1 MAQKTHPYSRK
12 VLLRGW
18 SLLAVTSLAFA
29 GLFAILLVISRIPGM
44 EDTVPWP
51 VDFFQKGLVAH
62 VVLSFAVWYLA
73 VLGCLV
79 QAGSNEDANVLDQAG
94 LCLTVIGTILLLIP
108 ALLDRG
114 EPTLNNYIPVIID
127 PLYYSGLVLLAL
139 GILSSI
145 IPVFKNKFKGP
156 NLKGPGYIYILSI
169 IAFIFAAVQLGNQ
182 PISYDYN
189 EKLMWGGGH
198 ILQCLNV
205 ILLLTAW
212 SYLADQTKPNNP
224 FKIATI
230 WLIAASLIG
239 LSFYIIWDVAD
250 EQQTQAFTHL
260 QKILG
265 PPVIIFFIVLLPTIR
280 YQLKNFKWQD
290 PAMLSLWSSIV
301 VFAVGGILG
310 GFVDG
315 TDTRTPAH
323 YHGVIGGI
331 NLAFV
336 GLFYVIFLPMLG
348 RDIPTGK
355 LITSQIIL
363 YASGQFLF
371 IIGMFIAGGMGAA
384 RKVMG
389 TAIDMD
395 SSIAIIAARIR
406 DFGGGLAIIGG
417 VLFIYVA
424 LKALLK
430 KSKSEIKV

>member
-1 MAQKTHPYSRK
+1 
-12 VLLRGW
+12 
-18 SLLAVTSLAFA
+18 
-29 GLFAILLVISRIPGM
+29 
-44 EDTVPWP
+44 
-51 VDFFQKGLVAH
+51 
-62 VVLSFAVWYLA
+62 
-73 VLGCLV
+73 
-79 QAGSNEDANVLDQAG
+79 
-94 LCLTVIGTILLLIP
+94 
-108 ALLDRG
+108 
-114 EPTLNNYIPVIID
+114 
-127 PLYYSGLVLLAL
+127 
-139 GILSSI
+139 
-145 IPVFKNKFKGP
+145 
-156 NLKGPGYIYILSI
+156 
-169 IAFIFAAVQLGNQ
+169 
-182 PISYDYN
+182 
-189 EKLMWGGGH
+189 
-198 ILQCLNV
+198 
-205 ILLLTAW
+205 
-212 SYLADQTKPNNP
+212 
-224 FKIATI
+224 
-230 WLIAASLIG
+230 
-239 LSFYIIWDVAD
+239 
-250 EQQTQAFTHL
+250 
-260 QKILG
+260 
-265 PPVIIFFIVLLPTIR
+265 VIIFFIVLLPTIR

-363 YASGQFLF
+363 YASGQLFF

-395 SSIAIIAARIR
+395 SSIAIVAARIR

-430 KSKSEIKV
+430 KSKLEIKV